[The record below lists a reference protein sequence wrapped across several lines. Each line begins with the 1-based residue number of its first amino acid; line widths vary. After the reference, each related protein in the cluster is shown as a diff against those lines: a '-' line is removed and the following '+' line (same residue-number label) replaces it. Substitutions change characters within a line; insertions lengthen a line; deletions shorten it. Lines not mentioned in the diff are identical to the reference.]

1 MARDK
6 GVAPRS
12 VKEQETREPKIT
24 VSGTGK
30 DYGRSAVNA
39 ATGADD
45 PKTGGQLMPGAKLS
59 PRGKNVAGTQDVGS
73 PEKCIAD
80 CLKSGK
86 TDF

>member
-1 MARDK
+1 MARSK
-6 GVAPRS
+6 GIAPRS
-12 VKEQETREPKIT
+12 VKNDNSKEPSPT

-30 DYGRSAVNA
+30 DYGRAAVNA

-45 PKTGGQLMPGAKLS
+45 PKVGGQLMPGAKLS
-59 PRGKNVAGTQDVGS
+59 PRGKNVAGVASVGS
-73 PEKCIAD
+73 PEKCISE